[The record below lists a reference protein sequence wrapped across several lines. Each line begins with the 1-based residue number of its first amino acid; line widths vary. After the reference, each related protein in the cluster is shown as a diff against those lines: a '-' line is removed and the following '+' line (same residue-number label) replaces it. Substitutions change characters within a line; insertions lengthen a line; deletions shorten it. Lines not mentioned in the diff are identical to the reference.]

1 VNATTTCP
9 YCGSSEI
16 ELVSPW
22 GGQIITSQLRCISCN
37 SYFEAIRDDFEKS
50 AGRDK
55 AGDS

>member
-9 YCGSSEI
+9 YCGSTEI

-22 GGQIITSQLRCISCN
+22 GGQIITSQVRCISCN
-37 SYFEAIRDDFEKS
+37 SYFEAIRDDLETS
-50 AGRDK
+50 ADSDT